1 MTAAEEV
8 EVLSNLLRVHGSA
21 ADATLRPT
29 RGGGSSARAK
39 SASSAAAGAG
49 AGAGLST
56 RPRGVS
62 TATTGSSRTQ
72 HPLPY
77 ALRPAAPSSTPHPI
91 PPSKALIPLG
101 SSHVEANDIL
111 ADPPTTAPPMDQ
123 SPRRAAA
130 SASSAASGKHAPR
143 TTSPRATSARVS
155 TTEHAPPHGSKQQ
168 ARPISVPTPPPSL
181 VERMRQR
188 QLALGSLVE
197 ARSADAMA
205 ALKAAERSVV
215 PKADALAVAASAR
228 TAAARR
234 AGLGY
239 DVSNTGSRRASE
251 DYNSSHGGG
260 AGGGGAQVLQI
271 QHGNTNTMMS
281 GWSEAEKG
289 LVLDNKSAMD
299 IWREADMKPKS
310 PRAKAGQVGGAIA
323 TSKAE
328 SSPRRKERVKTFVG
342 LNFCR

>member
-1 MTAAEEV
+1 M
-8 EVLSNLLRVHGSA
+8 
-21 ADATLRPT
+21 
-29 RGGGSSARAK
+29 
-39 SASSAAAGAG
+39 
-49 AGAGLST
+49 
-56 RPRGVS
+56 
-62 TATTGSSRTQ
+62 
-72 HPLPY
+72 
-77 ALRPAAPSSTPHPI
+77 
-91 PPSKALIPLG
+91 
-101 SSHVEANDIL
+101 
-111 ADPPTTAPPMDQ
+111 
-123 SPRRAAA
+123 
-130 SASSAASGKHAPR
+130 
-143 TTSPRATSARVS
+143 
-155 TTEHAPPHGSKQQ
+155 
-168 ARPISVPTPPPSL
+168 PTPPPSL

-188 QLALGSLVE
+188 QLALSSLVE

-260 AGGGGAQVLQI
+260 GAGAQVLQI